1 MYKIKNIR
9 AGDFTENQ
17 IKHLKLP
24 KNIEEIYSYA
34 FKNNQ
39 IESLD
44 LSNCINLN
52 IINEWA
58 FKSNQIKQLKLP
70 KNIEIIE
77 YSAFENNQIESLDLL
92 QCTTLNY
99 ITYLAFSNNPLQEI
113 KILDNIDAKTLYS
126 TEFKTDK
133 WNNFTKYYNYNKK
146 KSGDYKLENGK
157 WKWYPL

>member
-1 MYKIKNIR
+1 MGWAFGK
-9 AGDFTENQ
+9 NQ
-17 IKHLKLP
+17 IKQLKLP
-24 KNIEEIYSYA
+24 QNIEIIKDYS

-39 IESLD
+39 IKILD
-44 LSNCINLN
+44 LSNCIKLKA
-52 IINEWA
+52 IE
-58 FKSNQIKQLKLP
+58 FKSFEYNQIKQLKLP
-70 KNIEIIE
+70 KNIKMIKDR
-77 YSAFENNQIESLDLL
+77 AFEVNNIESLDLL

-133 WNNFTKYYNYNKK
+133 WNNFTKYYNKNNKK
-146 KSGDYKLENGK
+146 AGDYKLENNE